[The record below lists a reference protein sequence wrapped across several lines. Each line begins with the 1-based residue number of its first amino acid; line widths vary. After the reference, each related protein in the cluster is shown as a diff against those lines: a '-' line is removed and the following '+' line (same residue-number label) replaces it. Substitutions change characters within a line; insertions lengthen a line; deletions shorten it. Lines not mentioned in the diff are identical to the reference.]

1 MSLRDAAISLA
12 SNRVGIALR
21 PEEMDALVGFL
32 GDQFGIRHPPDGFD
46 LEATVAASV
55 DDRVD
60 AAFERA
66 STERASGSGE
76 VKRAADAAFY
86 ELIADQPLLGLVHST
101 KFPLIS
107 DAAAYLSVI
116 LREANVTGPI
126 LDVGCGPGH
135 HAMWLGK
142 LLGAQVTGLEASL
155 RTVDFASRKA
165 DELTIP
171 ARFMC
176 ARAPSLPAGIGKFRV
191 VYSCDGPLKM
201 TAEDLGL
208 VSRLLAEDAVFVW
221 IGSGS
226 ELTSK
231 GLSRLLQAAGFEL
244 LLCDVLGGWDGK
256 EYGAK
261 TVLVL
266 ARGRR
271 PAVPRELRA
280 TMTDV
285 WEHGFRDYANAPGRA
300 ADRKSLAWF
309 RTFATFGTPSS

>member
-12 SNRVGIALR
+12 SNRVSIALR
-21 PEEMDALVGFL
+21 PEEMGALVDFL
-32 GDQFGIRHPPDGFD
+32 GDQFGIRQPPNGFD

-55 DDRVD
+55 DEQAY

-66 STERASGSGE
+66 SVERTLGRGE
-76 VKRAADAAFY
+76 VKRAADAVFY

-101 KFPLIS
+101 KFPVIS

-116 LREANVTGPI
+116 LREANVSGPI
-126 LDVGCGPGH
+126 LDVGCGPGY
-135 HAMWLGK
+135 HAMWLGT
-142 LLGAQVTGLEASL
+142 LLGAQVTGLEASP
-155 RTVDFASRKA
+155 RTVNFASRKA
-165 DELTIP
+165 AEVKVP

-176 ARAPSLPAGIGKFRV
+176 ARAPSLPAGIGKFRA
-191 VYSCDGPLKM
+191 VYSCDGPLQM
-201 TAEDLGL
+201 TPEDLGL

-221 IGSGS
+221 IGGGS
-226 ELTSK
+226 ELTSR

-266 ARGRR
+266 AKGRR

-280 TMTDV
+280 AMTDV
-285 WEHGFRDYANAPGRA
+285 WEQGFRDYANTPGRA

-309 RTFATFGTPSS
+309 RTFSTFGCPSS